1 MIKKILSILIA
12 FTFLI
17 SSGGAHISANEYDI
31 VLSPSPQK
39 YKTKTKPVSGTDR
52 YTKYFHNKIVQKA
65 FLAALICSLGMDL
78 EVIIHKPS
86 KKIKHNFTV
95 TKANNLNIHSSVLY
109 YHNSQISGMLN
120 ILKTKRDYEFEVI
133 TRGNSDQ
140 INSAKINGYFLNQ
153 TTILN
158 IGEEVLKL
166 ICEQKPKK
174 SSCQSLNLTN
184 DPVFRQRVLD
194 ILGKIA
200 YPDSNSNEFKFFEL
214 PSNFNSLEPVTN
226 RSHLSYLKEFP
237 QKLSEV
243 IACYNKTF
251 LIGLLSTSENLT
263 VIRKL
268 GPYEKR
274 VSPDCIPLY
283 KVDNVFFNRS
293 KTPSGIISNLVGY
306 INYIFRPEKLRVGSL
321 QIGTLI
327 PTTVTINNQISLN
340 ENDIFNLGKRFY
352 NLFYDLNYDYITRS
366 ALHNHFCLNTVTE
379 FTEGVKKIFKEY
391 TGQDLPDLN

>member
-1 MIKKILSILIA
+1 MIKKILSIFIS

-17 SSGGAHISANEYDI
+17 SSGGAHISASEYEI
-31 VLSPSPQK
+31 ILSPSPQK
-39 YKTKTKPVSGTDR
+39 YKTKTKLVSDTDR
-52 YTKYFHNKIVQKA
+52 YTKYSHHKIVQKA
-65 FLAALICSLGMDL
+65 FLTALICSLGIDL
-78 EVIIHKPS
+78 EVIVHKPS
-86 KKIKHNFTV
+86 QKTKHNFTV
-95 TKANNLNIHSSVLY
+95 TKVNNLNVHSSVLH

-120 ILKTKRDYEFEVI
+120 VLKTKRDYEFEVI
-133 TRGNSDQ
+133 TRGNSKQ

-166 ICEQKPKK
+166 ICEQNPKE
-174 SSCQSLNLTN
+174 SFYQPLNLTN

-194 ILGKIA
+194 ILGKIT
-200 YPDSNSNEFKFFEL
+200 YPESDSNEFKFFEL
-214 PSNFNSLEPVTN
+214 PSNFNRLEPVTN
-226 RSHLSYLKEFP
+226 RRHLSYLKEFP

-251 LIGLLSTSENLT
+251 LIGLLSTSGNLT
-263 VIRKL
+263 IIRKL
-268 GPYEKR
+268 DPYEKR

-283 KVDNVFFNRS
+283 KVDNVLFNRS
-293 KTPSGIISNLVGY
+293 KTPSGIISLLAGY

-321 QIGTLI
+321 QIGTSI

-352 NLFYDLNYDYITRS
+352 NLFCDLNYDYITRS
-366 ALHNHFCLNTVTE
+366 ALYNHFCLNMVTE